1 MKHYGL
7 IIFGLILTMSI
18 NAQSLS
24 EKVALKT
31 CECLDTLNTIKQ
43 IEDSLRICT
52 SRAMTQVMAAGTYEE
67 KSILSTVEGIKGV
80 FQEVNELIPSYCY
93 NVRRL
98 IIEEKNLQFNKLSTF
113 SKANEHYSRGND
125 FMNKADYVNSIKEF
139 KKAIKIDKD
148 FVFAY
153 DNLAISFRKQEN
165 YKKAIKYY
173 KKSLEIFPEGD
184 VALLNIAVAFSVLK
198 DYDNSLKYYK
208 EMIFLYPDN
217 PEGYLGT
224 GRMQFIKTDYANAL
238 ENIFIAHRI
247 YVETNSEY
255 KNESEQLIGIMYSE
269 LKDKGKIDLFNE
281 KAGLHNF
288 SINE

>member
-7 IIFGLILTMSI
+7 VILGLILAS
-18 NAQSLS
+18 SLNSQTFS
-24 EKVALKT
+24 EKITLKT
-31 CECLDTLNTIKQ
+31 CECLDTLTTIKQ
-43 IEDSLRICT
+43 IDDNLKICT
-52 SRAMTQVMAAGTYEE
+52 SKAMAQVMDASTQEE
-67 KSILSTVEGIKGV
+67 KSALSTVEGIKSV
-80 FQEVNELIPSYCY
+80 FQKVNELIPSYCY

-98 IIEEKNLQFNKLSTF
+98 IIEEKNTQFDKLSSF
-113 SKANEHYSRGND
+113 SQANEHYFRGSD
-125 FMNKADYVNSIKEF
+125 FMNKADFVNSIKEF

-173 KKSLEIFPEGD
+173 KKSLEIFPEGN
-184 VALLNIAVAFSVLK
+184 VALLNIAVAYSNLK

-208 EMIFLYPDN
+208 ELIYLYQDD
-217 PEGYLGT
+217 PEGYLGA
-224 GRMQFIKTDYANAL
+224 GRMQFIKYDYANAL
-238 ENIFIAHRI
+238 ENIFIAHRM

-255 KNESEQLIGIMYSE
+255 TDESEQLIGIMYSE
-269 LKDKGKIDLFNE
+269 LKDIGKIDLFNE

-288 SINE
+288 SIID